1 MNIRELLRENI
12 RNLKPYS
19 CARYEFSGSASVF
32 LDANENPYNSPYNR
46 YPDPLQKELKQK
58 ISEIKN
64 VPVENIF
71 VGNGSDEAIDLLF
84 RAFCEPGVD
93 NVVAIEPTY
102 GIYKVCADINDVQY
116 RSVKLNENF
125 DMEAYKMIDG
135 ANAFSKIIWLC
146 SPNNPTGNSL
156 NRTEVH
162 KLLKWFR
169 GLVVI
174 DEAYVDFSRG
184 GSYASFIEEY
194 PNLII
199 LQTMSKAKANAAARI
214 GFVFASA
221 EIIKVLNSIKYPY
234 NVSLLN
240 QQHALNELNRLEQM
254 QEWVQLIIT
263 QREWLINELGKMN
276 IVTKIY
282 PTDANFI
289 LVKVKDAALVYK
301 YLVNKGVII
310 RNRSN
315 IALLDDCVRITV
327 GTPEENKQLVHEM
340 KKL

>member
-1 MNIRELLRENI
+1 MNIKELLRENI

-32 LDANENPYNSPYNR
+32 LDANENPYNSPFNR
-46 YPDPLQKELKQK
+46 YPDPLQKELKK
-58 ISEIKN
+58 KVSEIKN
-64 VPVENIF
+64 IPVENIF

-84 RAFCEPGVD
+84 RAFCEPGED

-102 GIYKVCADINDVQY
+102 GMYKVCADINNVQY
-116 RSVKLNENF
+116 RTVKLNENF
-125 DMEAYKMIDG
+125 DIEAYKMIDG
-135 ANAFSKIIWLC
+135 ANANTKIIWLC

-184 GSYASFIEEY
+184 GSYAAFIAEY
-194 PNLII
+194 PNLVI
-199 LQTMSKAKANAAARI
+199 LQTMSKAWANAAARV
-214 GFVFASA
+214 GFVLASP
-221 EIIKVLNSIKYPY
+221 EVVKVLNSIKYPY

-240 QQHALNELNRLEQM
+240 QQHTIAELDKPEKM
-254 QEWVQLIIT
+254 QEWVSQILS
-263 QREWLINELGKMN
+263 QRDWLLHELNKMN
-276 IVTKIY
+276 IVLNIY
-282 PTDANFI
+282 PTDANFM
-289 LVKVKDAALVYK
+289 LVKVKDAALAYK
-301 YLVNKGVII
+301 YLVNKSIII

-315 IALLDDCVRITV
+315 VALLGDCIRITV
-327 GTPEENKQLVHEM
+327 GTPEENKQLVQEM

>member
-1 MNIRELLRENI
+1 MNIKELLRENI
-12 RNLKPYS
+12 RDLKPYS
-19 CARYEFSGSASVF
+19 CARYEFSGNASAF
-32 LDANENPYNSPYNR
+32 LDANENPYNSPFNR
-46 YPDPLQKELKQK
+46 YPDPLQKDLKKK
-58 ISEIKN
+58 ISEMKN

-84 RAFCEPGVD
+84 RAFCEPAED

-102 GIYKVCADINDVQY
+102 GMYKVCADINNVQY
-116 RSVKLNENF
+116 RNVKLNENF
-125 DMEAYKMIDG
+125 DIEAYKMIDA
-135 ANAFSKIIWLC
+135 ANAKTKIIWLC
-146 SPNNPTGNSL
+146 SPNNPTGNSF

-184 GSYASFIEEY
+184 GSYAAFIAEY
-194 PNLII
+194 PNLVI
-199 LQTMSKAKANAAARI
+199 LQTMSKAWANAATRV
-214 GFVFASA
+214 GFVFASP
-221 EIIKVLNSIKYPY
+221 EIIQVLNAIKYPY

-240 QQHALNELNRLEQM
+240 QQHALAELQKADQM
-254 QEWVQLIIT
+254 QEWVNTILK
-263 QREWLINELGKMN
+263 QREWLLSELPKLN
-276 IVTKIY
+276 AVLTVY

-289 LVKVKDAALVYK
+289 LVKVKDAAMVYK
-301 YLVNKGVII
+301 YLMTKGVII

-315 IALLDDCVRITV
+315 LTLLEDCIRITV
-327 GTPEENKQLVHEM
+327 GTPEENKQLIQEM